1 MRHKLVIWHYL
12 RGSNSVSLLSLLPSA
27 DLLKLQINVYK
38 QIFAKKK
45 KKTHINTETNSISNM
60 GYYLKTLPL

>member
-1 MRHKLVIWHYL
+1 MFTNK
-12 RGSNSVSLLSLLPSA
+12 SL
-27 DLLKLQINVYK
+27 Q
-38 QIFAKKK
+38 KKK

>member
-1 MRHKLVIWHYL
+1 MRRKLVIWHYL

-45 KKTHINTETNSISNM
+45 NPHINTETNSISNM